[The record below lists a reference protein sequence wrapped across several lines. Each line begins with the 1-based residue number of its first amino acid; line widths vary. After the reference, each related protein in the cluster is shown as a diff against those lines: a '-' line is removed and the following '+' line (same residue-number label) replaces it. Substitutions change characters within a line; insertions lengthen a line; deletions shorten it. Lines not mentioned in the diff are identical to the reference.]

1 MAVSARYNSSHNC
14 CTWWLNSPLPHQKLI
29 DTICRD
35 TLNVNINAPPRK
47 TDLSRLTNEELQ
59 MAAVINPNTER
70 DVCRPPTRWQ
80 RFASM
85 FGIGG

>member
-1 MAVSARYNSSHNC
+1 
-14 CTWWLNSPLPHQKLI
+14 LNGQKLI

-35 TLNVNINAPPRK
+35 ILNVNIKAPPRD
-47 TDLSRLTNEELQ
+47 TDLSRLTDEELQ

-85 FGIGG
+85 FGIEG